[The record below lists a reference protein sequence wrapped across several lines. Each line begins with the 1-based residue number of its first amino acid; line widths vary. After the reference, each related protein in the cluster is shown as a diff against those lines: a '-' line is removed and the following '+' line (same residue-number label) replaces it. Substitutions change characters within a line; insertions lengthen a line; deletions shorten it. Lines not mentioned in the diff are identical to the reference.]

1 MGIHEA
7 ALNGFGRGAPA
18 YERGRPSYP
27 AEAVGWMTERLGIG
41 AMSTVVDL
49 GAGTGKFTRAL
60 VASGARVYGVEP
72 SPEMREQLRGAV
84 PAATVLNATAE
95 AIPLPDGSVDAVTAA
110 QAFHWFATERVLGE
124 LQRLLRDG
132 GGLGLI
138 WNRRDM
144 SDPIQQALESIVAQ
158 HRAGAF
164 GHESDR
170 WMDTMKATRRF
181 SPIGERQ
188 FSYEQSLDR
197 AGLRDRVLSI
207 SFIAM
212 LDDAGRRAVAEEVD
226 AVVAGETAFRLPYRT
241 EVYLFRRT

>member
-1 MGIHEA
+1 MGIHET
-7 ALNGFGRGAPA
+7 ALAGFGRGAPA
-18 YERGRPSYP
+18 YERGRPGYP
-27 AEAVGWMTERLGIG
+27 TEGVDWMVERLGIG
-41 AMSTVVDL
+41 TTSAVADL
-49 GAGTGKFTRAL
+49 GAGTGKLTRLLA
-60 VASGARVYGVEP
+60 ATGATVYGIEP
-72 SPEMREQLRGAV
+72 SPGMRAELHRAV

-95 AIPLPDGSVDAVTAA
+95 AIPLPDGALDAVTAA
-110 QAFHWFATERVLGE
+110 QAFHWFATERVLAKV
-124 LQRLLRDG
+124 QRLLRGG

-144 SDPIQQALESIVAQ
+144 SDPLQQALEAIVAQ
-158 HRAGAF
+158 QRGSTP

-226 AVVAGETAFRLPYRT
+226 AVAGAETAFRLPYRT
-241 EVYLFRRT
+241 DVYLFRRN

>member
-1 MGIHEA
+1 MGIHET
-7 ALNGFGRGAPA
+7 ALTGFGRGAPA
-18 YERGRPSYP
+18 YERGRPGYP
-27 AEAVGWMTERLGIG
+27 AEAVDWMTERLGIG
-41 AMSTVVDL
+41 ASSTVVDL

-60 VASGARVYGVEP
+60 VASGARLYAVEP

-144 SDPIQQALESIVAQ
+144 SDAIQQALESIVAR
-158 HRAGAF
+158 HRAGTP

-170 WMDTMKATRRF
+170 WMDTMNATRRF
-181 SPIGERQ
+181 SPMGERQ

-226 AVVAGETAFRLPYRT
+226 AVAAGETGFRLPYRT